1 MIFDKDKG
9 NPMEERQPFQQ
20 MVLKKNWTFLG
31 ENKNLDL
38 NLLPYKKLNSKCIK
52 TIKPLKKKKK
62 KSLGPRAKQRILRL
76 DNKTKPKRGKKDK
89 LNIDKIQN
97 YCPAN
102 DPIQIM
108 KNQAT
113 D

>member
-52 TIKPLKKKKK
+52 TIKPLKKKKENLWDPGLSK
-62 KSLGPRAKQRILRL
+62 EFLDLTTKQNPREE
-76 DNKTKPKRGKKDK
+76 KRT
-89 LNIDKIQN
+89 N
-97 YCPAN
+97 
-102 DPIQIM
+102 
-108 KNQAT
+108 
-113 D
+113 